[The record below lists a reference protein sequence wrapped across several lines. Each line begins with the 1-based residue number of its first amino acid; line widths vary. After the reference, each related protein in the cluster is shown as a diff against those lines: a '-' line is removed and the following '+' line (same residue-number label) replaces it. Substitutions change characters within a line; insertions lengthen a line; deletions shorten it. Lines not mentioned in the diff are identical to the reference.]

1 MGRCTERQFQINK
14 SFKSAQ
20 LRRQACEGL
29 PINLSP
35 DAARHRKPRS
45 VPQLNYPH
53 RVFRHKLCNAVCLFE
68 KTDNSQWL
76 FSLRSLW
83 ELRWFPPPLHTM
95 LPCNSL
101 SLSAEKRKEET
112 ASQAEAREK
121 GCKTDNG
128 CQKTVSVQ
136 TQQGRKTAR
145 RRGRECHPVPFPP
158 AISRRVS
165 GKFKERFMYLCT

>member
-1 MGRCTERQFQINK
+1 M
-14 SFKSAQ
+14 AH
-20 LRRQACEGL
+20 EGL

-35 DAARHRKPRS
+35 GAARQQKTTVYASTELPTPCVWAQTLQR
-45 VPQLNYPH
+45 
-53 RVFRHKLCNAVCLFE
+53 CLTGE
-68 KTDNSQWL
+68 KTDNSQRL

-95 LPCNSL
+95 LPRNSL
-101 SLSAEKRKEET
+101 SLSSEKRMEET

-136 TQQGRKTAR
+136 TQQSRKTAR

-158 AISRRVS
+158 AVSRRVS